1 MVLVLTSENCSGA
14 SVAKGL
20 ERLNVNAVCS
30 DEMPEIAEIAKYDCA
45 YISGDFAL
53 SSPARTEFA
62 KKLFGSC
69 EAAEIPA
76 VFDPTLDLVS
86 SNADCIRAINELAKL
101 CEIFVPNDEDIKT
114 LCGSDDPEEAAEHFL
129 SLGTKKVVIT
139 LDKKGAYF
147 KSAKESGYAPTFRAD
162 KVVDTAGAG
171 NAFAAGL
178 ISGVVEDMPL
188 AEAVVR
194 ANACGCISIQKQGE
208 YFPDA
213 SELREYMLSHRFAVD
228 GCKDF

>member
-1 MVLVLTSENCSGA
+1 MVLVFTSENCAGA

-20 ERLNVNAVCS
+20 ERLNVSAVCA
-30 DEMPEIAEIAKYDCA
+30 DEKADITDIAKYECA

-62 KKLFGSC
+62 KRLFGSC
-69 EAAEIPA
+69 EAAEIPV
-76 VFDPTLDLVS
+76 VFDPTLDLLPQ
-86 SNADCIRAINELAKL
+86 DCGKAINELAKL
-101 CEIFVPNDEDIKT
+101 CEIFVPNDEDIIA
-114 LCGSDDPEEAAEHFL
+114 LCGTEDPEKAAEHFL
-129 SLGTKKVVIT
+129 SLGTKKIVIT

-147 KSAKESGYAPTFRAD
+147 KSAKESGYTPTFRAD
-162 KVVDTAGAG
+162 KVVDTTGAG

-178 ISGVVEDMPL
+178 ISGVIEDMPL

-194 ANACGCISIQKQGE
+194 ANACGCVSIQKQGE

>member
-1 MVLVLTSENCSGA
+1 MVLVLTSENCSGN

-20 ERLNVNAVCS
+20 EKLNVNAVCA
-30 DEMPEIAEIAKYDCA
+30 DEAADIADITRYECA

-62 KKLFGSC
+62 KRLFGSC
-69 EAAEIPA
+69 EAAEVPV
-76 VFDPTLDLVS
+76 VFDPTLDLLP
-86 SNADCIRAINELAKL
+86 ADCGKAINELAKL
-101 CEIFVPNDEDIKT
+101 CEIFVPNDEDIIA
-114 LCGSDDPEEAAEHFL
+114 LCGTDNPEKAAEHFL
-129 SLGTKKVVIT
+129 SLGTKKIVIT

-147 KSAKESGYAPTFRAD
+147 KSAKESGCTPTFRAD
-162 KVVDTAGAG
+162 KVVDTTGAG

-178 ISGVVEDMPL
+178 ISGVIEDMPL

>member
-1 MVLVLTSENCSGA
+1 MVLILTAEGGA
-14 SVAKGL
+14 GSSVAKGL
-20 ERLNVNAVCS
+20 ERLNISAFRA
-30 DEMPEIAEIAKYDCA
+30 DETADIADIAQYECA
-45 YISGDFAL
+45 YISGDFAF
-53 SSPARTEFA
+53 SSTARTEFA
-62 KKLFGSC
+62 KTLCGSC
-69 EAAEIPA
+69 EAAEIP
-76 VFDPTLDLVS
+76 VIFDPTLELLS
-86 SNADCIRAINELAKL
+86 ADCGRAVNELAKL
-101 CEIFVPNDEDIKT
+101 CEIFVPNDEDIVT
-114 LCGSDDPEEAAEHFL
+114 LCGTDDPEKAAEHYL

-162 KVVDTAGAG
+162 KVVDTTGAG

-178 ISGVVEDMPL
+178 ISGVIEDMPL